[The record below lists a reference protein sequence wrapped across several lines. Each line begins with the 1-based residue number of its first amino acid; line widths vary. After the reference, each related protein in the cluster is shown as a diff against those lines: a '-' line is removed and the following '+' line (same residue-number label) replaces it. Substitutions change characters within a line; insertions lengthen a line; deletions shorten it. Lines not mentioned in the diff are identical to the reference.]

1 MSVIVLLL
9 IPLAATALVCLPL
22 KRAWP
27 MGVTV
32 AANLAL
38 LILTARLAWWVAD
51 GNAAVSAPQVWLLKW
66 IAVDG
71 LSALILLLIALV
83 ATTAAIFSIGYL
95 GHENLPPFKLR
106 LYYAN
111 YNLFIFSMLAVPVL
125 AEPTL
130 VWIVVEL
137 TTLCSAL
144 LVSFDNTREAL
155 EASWKYVLL
164 SLMGAGLA
172 LFGFLVLFAAMQAS
186 GVQTAYTWNGL
197 VAAAPKMPPILLQTS
212 FVFILI
218 GLGTKVGLVPMH
230 TWLPDAHSQAPSP
243 VCALLSGVE
252 TTAVL
257 YVILRLFPVMHASPG
272 AHAEIWALVLGLISV
287 GTAAFLLLQVR
298 DYKRMF
304 AYSTVEHMGV
314 ILTAVGLGAAV
325 AGYGAMQQILAHSV
339 TKSFCFFAAGSVLL
353 MAGTREIAAVRELV
367 RRSPVA
373 GAALVFGGL
382 AITGAPPLAIFLSEF
397 TILKA
402 GLTQG
407 QYLATGL
414 LAAFIVIAF
423 FGVML
428 HVNRMVFGSPT
439 EGRMNG
445 SSDNWMNGSQPAS
458 SDGATTPSI
467 HQSKSPPIQPAR
479 LPFSCGLALVLA
491 AIPVLVL
498 GLYMPKP
505 LHELLTQAAAVLK

>member
-1 MSVIVLLL
+1 MSVLIILL
-9 IPLAATALVCLPL
+9 IPLVATALVCIPL

-32 AANLAL
+32 VANGAL
-38 LILTARLAWWVAD
+38 LILTARLAWRL
-51 GNAAVSAPQVWLLKW
+51 AAGKAFVSTLHAGMLKW
-66 IAVDG
+66 ISVDG
-71 LSALILLLIALV
+71 LGALIVLLIALV

-95 GHENLPPFKLR
+95 GHENLAPRKLR

-111 YNLFIFSMLAVPVL
+111 YNLFIFSMVAIPVL

-172 LFGFLVLFAAMQAS
+172 LFGFLVLFAAMQAA
-186 GVQTAYTWNGL
+186 GVDGAYTWTGL
-197 VAAAPKMPPILLQTS
+197 VAAAPKMPPVLLQTA

-252 TTAVL
+252 TTAIL
-257 YVILRLFPVMHASPG
+257 YVILRLFPVMQAAPNS
-272 AHAEIWALVLGLISV
+272 HAETWAVILGLISV
-287 GTAAFLLLQVR
+287 GVAAFLLLQVR

-304 AYSTVEHMGV
+304 AFSTVEHMGV
-314 ILTAVGLGAAV
+314 ILTAVGLGTSV
-325 AGYGAMQQILAHSV
+325 AGYSAMQQIVAHSV
-339 TKSFCFFAAGSVLL
+339 TKSFCFFAAGATLL
-353 MAGTREIAAVRELV
+353 AVGTREIAAVRELI
-367 RRSPVA
+367 RQSPGA
-373 GAALVFGGL
+373 GAALVLGGL

-397 TILKA
+397 SILKA

-407 QYLATGL
+407 RYLVTGL
-414 LAAFIVIAF
+414 LAGFIVIAF

-428 HVNRMVFGSPT
+428 HVNRMVFGAR
-439 EGRMNG
+439 ENAQNG
-445 SSDNWMNGSQPAS
+445 SPVD
-458 SDGATTPSI
+458 
-467 HQSKSPPIQPAR
+467 HQLNADTGKTFH
-479 LPFSCGLALVLA
+479 LPFSCRLALILA
-491 AIPVLVL
+491 AVPMLLFGVYI
-498 GLYMPKP
+498 PKP
-505 LHELLTQAAAVLK
+505 LHDLLALAASALTK